1 MKKQIWMCLINLSVL
16 FFAAYYEINIILY
29 TYGNIYYI

>member
-16 FFAAYYEINIILY
+16 LFAAHYEINIILY